1 MTITNK
7 HVGWGIVITIALLP
21 WIAVL
26 LGAPMLNESKT
37 QFSGIGTVCAVEI
50 EIAGIAA
57 IISFIV
63 WLWELITGDREFEW
77 HINLPKR
84 KQRAPANIREDF
96 LKLGTLDEDSREWQ
110 EIYKRLNNKGQW
122 G

>member
-7 HVGWGIVITIALLP
+7 HVGWGIIILLVLSP
-21 WIAVL
+21 LIAVL
-26 LGAPMLNESKT
+26 LGAPIYIGTTKNCT
-37 QFSGIGTVCAVEI
+37 GIGLACYVEI
-50 EIAGIAA
+50 TVAALVA
-57 IISFIV
+57 IIWFLVWIV
-63 WLWELITGDREFEW
+63 ELIVGDREFEW